1 MTTMTRGQVLAIDDD
16 YDCLVMVQH
25 MLRQMGFAVTAA
37 RSGQE
42 ALALVGSVQPDVIL
56 LDLLMPDMDGF
67 TVLDK
72 LKSAPS
78 TRSIPVVIVSAR
90 GHDDDLLAGY
100 VAGAD
105 YYVSKPFTSS
115 QLLYGIEM
123 VIGERAAAMAM
134 VGEALDD
141 VAPTREH

>member
-25 MLRQMGFAVTAA
+25 MLRQMGFAVSAA

-42 ALALVGSVQPDVIL
+42 ALAIVGSVQPDVIL
-56 LDLLMPDMDGF
+56 LDLLMPEMDGY
-67 TVLDK
+67 TVLEK
-72 LKSAPS
+72 LKNNPA

-115 QLLYGIEM
+115 QLLYGIDM
-123 VIGERAAAMAM
+123 VLGSRPSGVAAGTAAQTNT
-134 VGEALDD
+134 
-141 VAPTREH
+141 APIREH